1 MGDWQG
7 IIRER
12 GWIRMCRAGVC
23 LQKTA
28 VERAGPKKGG
38 DEGGFKVDEV
48 EVDGL
53 DIKWLLSCL

>member
-1 MGDWQG
+1 
-7 IIRER
+7 
-12 GWIRMCRAGVC
+12 MCRAGVC

-53 DIKWLLSCL
+53 DIKWLFSCL